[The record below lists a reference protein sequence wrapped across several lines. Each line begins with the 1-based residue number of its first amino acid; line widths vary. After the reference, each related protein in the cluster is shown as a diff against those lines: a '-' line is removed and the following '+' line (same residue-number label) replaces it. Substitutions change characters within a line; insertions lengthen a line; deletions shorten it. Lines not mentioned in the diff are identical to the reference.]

1 MGLAGPVVEG
11 MSDGFEPVSR
21 PARQIGALGE
31 VLAQQPAGVL
41 VGEPLPQ
48 AVGVGEAYP
57 RAGLKRE
64 DGVD

>member
-41 VGEPLPQ
+41 VGEPQ